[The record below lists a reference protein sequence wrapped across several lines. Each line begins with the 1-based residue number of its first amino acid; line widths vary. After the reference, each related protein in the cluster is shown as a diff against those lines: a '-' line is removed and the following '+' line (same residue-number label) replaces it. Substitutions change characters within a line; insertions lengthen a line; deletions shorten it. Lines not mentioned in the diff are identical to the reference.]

1 MKKTEYYIGFIFL
14 AIILVLGAT
23 MLSSKMLLFRLIMGL
38 FFGYTLTRSY
48 MGFAGSV
55 NRACRAGSTK
65 LMRALMVMFVISA
78 ALTAILLS
86 VQSDVKFGLW
96 INPINFGLVIGG
108 ILFGIGMS
116 FSMCCAS
123 GVLTDIVT
131 GLPRAFV
138 TLVFFGM
145 GVFLGF
151 PLQKTSPLIRKSLV
165 RSSEK
170 VNGVFLPD
178 LFRWDGLNGYLGA
191 VLFTAILAGIVYYL
205 SVFYEKKRKTAGS
218 FVGLPFEEEQTI
230 KYQNEHAP
238 ANESMYH
245 KLFVRPW
252 NLMTGVVLLSLGYI
266 VLMAVTKSGWG
277 ASTPYGH
284 WFGKA
289 LKLFIPVSKIA
300 KFSHVKESVFNIPFF
315 SHPIYVQNIAIVL
328 GTVLALLLAGNFA
341 STFKEGLKMKMS
353 DILWFAAGGFLMG
366 FGTRFSNGCNLGALY
381 TPVANLSLSGW
392 LFLVTLVVGGVI
404 GNRLYKRFG

>member
-1 MKKTEYYIGFIFL
+1 MKKNEYYIGFIFL

-55 NRACRAGSTK
+55 NRAYRSGSTK
-65 LMRALMVMFVISA
+65 LMRVLMVMFVISA

-86 VQSDVKFGLW
+86 VRSGVKFGLW

-131 GLPRAFV
+131 GLPRAFI
-138 TLVFFGM
+138 TLIFFGM

-151 PLQKTSPLIRKSLV
+151 PLQKTSPLIRKSLIK
-165 RSSEK
+165 SSEK

-178 LFRWDGLNGYLGA
+178 WFKWDGLNGYLGA
-191 VLFTAILAGIVYYL
+191 VIFTAVLAGIVYYL
-205 SVFYEKKRKTAGS
+205 SVLYEKKRKTEGT

-238 ANESMYH
+238 ANESLYH

-252 NLMTGVVLLSLGYI
+252 NLTTGIILLSLGYI
-266 VLMAVTKSGWG
+266 TLMFFTKSGWG

-284 WFGKA
+284 WFGKV

-300 KFSHVKESVFNIPFF
+300 EFSHVKESVFNTPFF
-315 SHPIYVQNIAIVL
+315 SHPVYVQNFAIVL
-328 GTVLALLLAGNFA
+328 GTVLALLLAGNFVA
-341 STFKEGLKMKMS
+341 TFKEGLQMKAS
-353 DILWFAAGGFLMG
+353 DIVWFAAGGFLMG

-392 LFLVTLVVGGVI
+392 FFLVTLVVGGVI
-404 GNRLYKRFG
+404 GNTLYKRFG